1 MQVGHET
8 LSPGPTADD
17 GGTAALLSAAVP
29 IIYTRSEPEAVIT
42 LLGRVVAALVAAG
55 CLGVLLIASWLRPDA
70 RGLGTHQQLGLAA
83 CAFQE
88 RTGLPCPSCGFTT
101 AFSLFAHGRMLA
113 SFIAQPMGSLLA
125 WATAVTVWAGFYIA
139 ISGRPVHRLLRLVPS
154 RYYLLPLLTFA
165 LLAWGWKVVFVL
177 MQNAK

>member
-1 MQVGHET
+1 MQAEEQT
-8 LSPGPTADD
+8 LSPVPGAD
-17 GGTAALLSAAVP
+17 GTAALASAAVP
-29 IIYTRSEPEAVIT
+29 IIYTRSEPAVAMT
-42 LLGRVVAALVAAG
+42 VLGRAVAALVAAG
-55 CLGVLLIASWLRPDA
+55 CLGVLLVAAWLRPDA

-101 AFSLFAHGRMLA
+101 AFSLFAHGRPLA
-113 SFIAQPMGSLLA
+113 SFVAQPMGALLA

-165 LLAWGWKVVFVL
+165 LAAWGWKVALVL

>member
-1 MQVGHET
+1 MAMSLVARG
-8 LSPGPTADD
+8 A
-17 GGTAALLSAAVP
+17 AAV
-29 IIYTRSEPEAVIT
+29 
-42 LLGRVVAALVAAG
+42 VASG
-55 CLGVLLIASWLRPDA
+55 CLGVLLIAAWLRPDP

-101 AFSLFAHGRMLA
+101 AFSYFAHGRLLA
-113 SFIAQPMGSLLA
+113 SFAAQPMGALLA
-125 WATAVTVWAGFYIA
+125 LATAVSVWVGFYIA

-165 LLAWGWKVVFVL
+165 LLAWGWKVTVVL
-177 MQNAK
+177 MSRQ

>member
-1 MQVGHET
+1 MH
-8 LSPGPTADD
+8 ADQ
-17 GGTAALLSAAVP
+17 TPAIP
-29 IIYTRSEPEAVIT
+29 IIYTRSEPAMPISLV
-42 LLGRVVAALVAAG
+42 GRGVSAIVASA
-55 CLGVLLIASWLRPDA
+55 CLGVLLVAAWLRPDP

-101 AFSLFAHGRMLA
+101 AFSYFAHGKPLA
-113 SFIAQPMGSLLA
+113 SFGAQPMGALLA
-125 WATAVTVWAGFYIA
+125 LATAATVWVGFYIA
-139 ISGRPVHRLLRLVPS
+139 ISARPVNRLLRLLPS

-165 LLAWGWKVVFVL
+165 LLAWGWKVALVL